1 MDLLILITIFI
12 IYTYIAIKDW
22 KTGFISLILNFSIFI
37 LSIIYAFINK
47 TNLTGILLNLLIFV
61 VPFILIEFI
70 FQVFGNKEKDEEKFL
85 IGGGDIILFA
95 SMSIILSLFGMVVM
109 FFFASLSSLI
119 AGKITNKKRI
129 PFAPFLEFGFLIACL
144 FANKFYILFF
154 TAVSSGI
161 MSLL

>member
-70 FQVFGNKEKDEEKFL
+70 FQVFGNK
-85 IGGGDIILFA
+85 
-95 SMSIILSLFGMVVM
+95 
-109 FFFASLSSLI
+109 
-119 AGKITNKKRI
+119 KR
-129 PFAPFLEFGFLIACL
+129 
-144 FANKFYILFF
+144 
-154 TAVSSGI
+154 
-161 MSLL
+161 